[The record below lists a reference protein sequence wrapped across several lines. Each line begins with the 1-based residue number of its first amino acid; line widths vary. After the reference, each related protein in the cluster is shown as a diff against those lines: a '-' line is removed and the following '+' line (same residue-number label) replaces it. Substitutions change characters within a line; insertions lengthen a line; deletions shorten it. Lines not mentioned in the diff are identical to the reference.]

1 MNCVKEVK
9 SDNVF
14 ADSFVREVNLDLQ
27 EIKKNFF
34 KIGFR
39 LDEAKRF
46 GYFRNLGFD
55 TIEACAEALFGFK
68 KSTTYNLINV
78 YRTFNENGT
87 YFLPER
93 WANFSQSQ
101 LVEMQNC
108 PVLQKLAT
116 PETTIDDMKYF
127 KKLLSRC
134 NGYYSSCIKSLPEY
148 IEKLEKIVADDFK
161 KDLEKATTTIQKNEI
176 KVEKQVEITEPVKS
190 IELKEE
196 IKPQI
201 KEVKEVEEVK
211 DVEFFQ
217 TSGKI
222 EEKVELEKIDFEK
235 LNLLGKVKVDRDF
248 IKKNRTKVKRQLVD
262 YLFDKLGAFDYVL
275 SLNGR
280 KQGLKVFFGIIV
292 DLLLDELFTL

>member
-1 MNCVKEVK
+1 METVVRSN
-9 SDNVF
+9 NVF
-14 ADSFVREVNLDLQ
+14 ADSFVCKVNLDLR
-27 EIKKNFF
+27 EIKNNFF

-39 LDEAKRF
+39 LDEAKRLR
-46 GYFRNLGFD
+46 YYTDLGFE

-87 YFLPER
+87 YILPER

-101 LVEMQNC
+101 LVEMHNC
-108 PVLQKLAT
+108 LELQKLAT

-134 NGYYSSCIKSLPEY
+134 NYYYSSSIKSLPEY
-148 IEKLEKIVADDFK
+148 IEKLENMVADK
-161 KDLEKATTTIQKNEI
+161 SKRDLEKATTTIQENEI
-176 KVEKQVEITEPVKS
+176 KVEKQVEVTEPVKS

-196 IKPQI
+196 IKPQNNEVENI
-201 KEVKEVEEVK
+201 KEF
-211 DVEFFQ
+211 DGNIEFFQ

-222 EEKVELEKIDFEK
+222 EEKVELEKIAFEK
-235 LNLLGKVKVDRDF
+235 LNLLSKAGRDF
-248 IKKNRTKVKRQLVD
+248 IKKNRSKVKHQLVD
-262 YLFDKLGAFDYVL
+262 YLFGKLGSFDYEL

-280 KQGLKVFFGIIV
+280 KQSLKVFFGIIT
-292 DLLLDELFTL
+292 DHLLDELFIL